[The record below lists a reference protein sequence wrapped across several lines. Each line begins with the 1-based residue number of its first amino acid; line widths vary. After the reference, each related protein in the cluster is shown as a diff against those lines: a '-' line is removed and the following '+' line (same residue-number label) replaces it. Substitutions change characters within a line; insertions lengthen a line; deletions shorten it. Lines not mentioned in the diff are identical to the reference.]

1 MAVQREWLDKDYYKV
16 LGVSKDASEKDIT
29 KAYRKLA
36 KTYHPD
42 ANPGSEEKFKEVA
55 AAYDVLGDATKRK
68 EYDQVRK
75 LSNGARN
82 PFGNSWGGRGT
93 SGYRVENTEDFH
105 DILSDALGGIFG
117 RGRSNQRGSAGPR
130 RGMDIEA
137 PLTLSFIDAVNGV
150 TAAVNVPSQE
160 PCRTCNGT
168 GAAPGTKP
176 TACKRCN
183 GKGIIDDN
191 QGMFSLSKI
200 CPNCGGKGV
209 IVEHACP
216 TCNGTGKALSNRSI
230 NVRIPPG
237 VENGQR
243 ILVKGKGYTGY
254 NNGPSGDLYVN
265 VQVTPHPRFGRAG
278 RNVTVTVPISYP
290 QAVLG
295 GSIVVPTLSKPL
307 TLKIP
312 PGTQSGKVF
321 RVRGW
326 GVPASGH
333 NSSGDLLVTVH
344 VDVPQNL
351 TREQRH
357 AIEELSKVIPPAGAG
372 DPNDVGGGSRASE
385 RSNNGASSA
394 RTGSGAAK
402 TGRSD
407 DRTGRSTGKV
417 TDPDGKVGSR

>member
-1 MAVQREWLDKDYYKV
+1 MQREWLDKDYYKV
-16 LGVSKDASEKDIT
+16 LGVSKDSSEKDIT

-55 AAYDVLGDATKRK
+55 AAYDVLGDAAKRK

-75 LSNGARN
+75 LSYGARS
-82 PFGNSWGGRGT
+82 PFGNSWGSKGT
-93 SGYRVENTEDFH
+93 SGYRVENMGDFH
-105 DILSDALGGIFG
+105 DILNDALGGIFG
-117 RGRSNQRGSAGPR
+117 KGRSTQRGSAGPK
-130 RGMDIEA
+130 RGMDVEA
-137 PLTLSFIDAVNGV
+137 PLTLSFADAVNGI
-150 TAAVNVPSQE
+150 TTAVNVPSQE
-160 PCRTCNGT
+160 PCSTCRGT

-176 TACKRCN
+176 AACKRCN

-209 IVEHACP
+209 IVEHPCP
-216 TCNGTGKALSNRSI
+216 SCNGTGRAMSNRSI

-243 ILVKGKGYTGY
+243 IVVKGKGYTGY
-254 NNGPSGDLYVN
+254 NNGPPGDLYVN
-265 VQVTPHPRFGRAG
+265 VQVTPHPRFGRVG
-278 RNVTVTVPISYP
+278 RHVTVTVPISYP

-295 GSIVVPTLSKPL
+295 GSIVVPTLAKPL

-321 RVRGW
+321 RVKGW

-333 NSSGDLLVTVH
+333 LGPGDLLMTVQ
-344 VDVPQNL
+344 VDIPQNL
-351 TREQRH
+351 TREQRQ
-357 AIEELSKVIPPAGAG
+357 AIEELSRILSPAGDGTPAG
-372 DPNDVGGGSRASE
+372 HAGADATRAGNDATKSGNTDGRAS
-385 RSNNGASSA
+385 RSSEKAGN
-394 RTGSGAAK
+394 
-402 TGRSD
+402 
-407 DRTGRSTGKV
+407 
-417 TDPDGKVGSR
+417 PDGKVGSR